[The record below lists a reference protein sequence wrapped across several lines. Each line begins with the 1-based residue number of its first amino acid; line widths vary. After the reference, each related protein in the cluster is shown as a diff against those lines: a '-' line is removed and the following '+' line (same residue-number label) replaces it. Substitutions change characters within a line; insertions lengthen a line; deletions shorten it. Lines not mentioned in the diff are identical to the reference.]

1 MLVRAVDPFLSKQL
15 SHKYLSSCEQ
25 RYLSACNHPSRV
37 SDYVTSRLAAKLLLW
52 RWLQLSPVAAKELS
66 LYGLPARPPKLYLHQ
81 AILNELHVSVSHSKG
96 LVLVGIADSQPFG
109 VDIEHI
115 SGHDWTAIFAFM
127 RWPLPIPPHH
137 WQMDQYC
144 CCVWAIY
151 EAGFKLFGGAVV
163 QADFRLLSI
172 DIPADCTVISG
183 LPYSFTASFSTL
195 SFAGEGLVCSD
206 WVIAV
211 AMEPLRSIDDSLFD
225 GITDADV
232 GCATVHPHELSISP
246 KPKRSMPS
254 ESLMH

>member
-15 SHKYLSSCEQ
+15 SSKYLSSCEQ
-25 RYLSACNHPSRV
+25 GYLSGCNHPSRI

-52 RWLQLSPVAAKELS
+52 RWLQLSLVAAKELA

-81 AILNELHVSVSHSKG
+81 GILNEFHVSVSHSKG

-109 VDIEHI
+109 IDIEHI

-127 RWPLPIPPHH
+127 RWSLPIPPHH

-183 LPYSFTASFSTL
+183 FPYSFTASFSTL
-195 SFAGEGLVCSD
+195 TFAGEGLVSSD

-211 AMEPLRSIDDSLFD
+211 AMEPLAF
-225 GITDADV
+225 
-232 GCATVHPHELSISP
+232 H
-246 KPKRSMPS
+246 
-254 ESLMH
+254 

>member
-25 RYLSACNHPSRV
+25 GYLSGCSHPSRI
-37 SDYVTSRLAAKLLLW
+37 SDYVTSRLAAKLLVW
-52 RWLQLSPVAAKELS
+52 RWLQLSPVAANELA

-81 AILNELHVSVSHSKG
+81 GILNELHVSVSHSKG

-115 SGHDWTAIFAFM
+115 SGHDWSAIFAFM

-137 WQMDQYC
+137 WQMDRYC

-163 QADFRLLSI
+163 QTDFSLLSI
-172 DIPADCTVISG
+172 DIPADCAVISS
-183 LPYSFTASFSTL
+183 LTYSFTASFSNL
-195 SFAGEGLVCSD
+195 CFSGEGLVSSD

-211 AMEPLRSIDDSLFD
+211 AVESLRSTDDSWFD
-225 GITDADV
+225 GIMDV
-232 GCATVHPHELSISP
+232 DPSCATVHTHELFNYP
-246 KPKRSMPS
+246 TPTRSMPS
-254 ESLMH
+254 ESFMH

>member
-1 MLVRAVDPFLSKQL
+1 MSKQL
-15 SHKYLSSCEQ
+15 SSKYLSSCEQ
-25 RYLSACNHPSRV
+25 GYLSGCNHPSRI

-52 RWLQLSPVAAKELS
+52 RWLQLSPVAAKELA

-81 AILNELHVSVSHSKG
+81 GILNEFHVSVSHSKG

-109 VDIEHI
+109 IDIEHI

-127 RWPLPIPPHH
+127 RWPLPIPPDH

-172 DIPADCTVISG
+172 DTPADCTVISG
-183 LPYSFTASFSTL
+183 FPYSFTASFSTL
-195 SFAGEGLVCSD
+195 TFAGEGLVSSD

-211 AMEPLRSIDDSLFD
+211 AMEPLRSTDDSLFD
-225 GITDADV
+225 GNTHADV
-232 GCATVHPHELSISP
+232 SCATVHPMNYPFPLNPKDPCHPNLSCI
-246 KPKRSMPS
+246 
-254 ESLMH
+254 ESHPIQ

>member
-1 MLVRAVDPFLSKQL
+1 MLVRAVDPLFCKQL
-15 SHKYLSSCEQ
+15 SDTYLSSCEQ
-25 RYLSACNHPSRV
+25 RYLSACNHPSRI
-37 SDYVTSRLAAKLLLW
+37 SDYVTSRLAAKLLVW
-52 RWLQLSPVAAKELS
+52 RWLQLSPVAANELA

-81 AILNELHVSVSHSKG
+81 GILNELHVSVSHSKG
-96 LVLVGIADSQPFG
+96 LVLVGITDSQPFG

-163 QADFRLLSI
+163 QTDFRLLSI

-183 LPYSFTASFSTL
+183 LTYSFTASFSTL

-211 AMEPLRSIDDSLFD
+211 AMEPLRSTDDSLFD
-225 GITDADV
+225 GITNADV
-232 GCATVHPHELSISP
+232 SCATVHPHELSISP

>member
-37 SDYVTSRLAAKLLLW
+37 SDYVTSRLVAKLLLW
-52 RWLQLSPVAAKELS
+52 RWLQSPVAAKELS

-96 LVLVGIADSQPFG
+96 LVLVGITDSQPFG

-183 LPYSFTASFSTL
+183 LSYSFTASFSTL

-211 AMEPLRSIDDSLFD
+211 AMEPLRSTDDSLFD

-232 GCATVHPHELSISP
+232 SCATVHPHELSISP